1 MKFCGEC
8 GAPLVEDGHA
18 DVVRESPTAER
29 RLVSVLFA
37 DLVGFTTLSETRDAE
52 EVRDLLSRYFDT
64 SRTLITRYGGIVEK
78 FIGDAV
84 MAVWG
89 TPVAREDDAE
99 RAVRAALELVA
110 SMAALGEEVG
120 APDLRARAGVL
131 TGEAVVTIGAEG
143 QGMVA
148 GDLVNT
154 ASRIQSAAEPGTVLV
169 GERTRRA
176 TEAAIAYED
185 AHSFELKGKVDRVQ
199 LSRATRVVAG
209 RGGALKSTGLEAPFV
224 GRDRELSLVK
234 ERFHATVEE
243 SKTSRVSVM
252 GIAGI
257 GKSRLSWEL
266 YKYLDGLAQT
276 VWWHRGRCLPYGDG
290 VTYWALAE
298 MVRMRAG
305 IAEGED
311 SASALAKLRACVE
324 EHIVDPEERAWVQP
338 RLAHLLSLEDRAAAS
353 REDLFAGWRLFFERL
368 AERTPT
374 VLVFEDCQWADAAL
388 VDFIEYLLDWSR
400 DSRLLVLTLSRP
412 EVADR
417 HPALV
422 SARRASTSIYLE
434 PLPRQPMEALL
445 SGLVPGLPEVL
456 RERILDRAEGVPLYA
471 VETVRMLL
479 DRGLLERQGDRFAV
493 TGPVD
498 VLEVPETLQ
507 ALIAARLDGLP
518 VEERGLLQNAAV
530 AGKTFSA
537 DALVALSG
545 MAAPEVDTILASLVR
560 KELMSVQTDPR
571 APERGHYVFLQALVR
586 KVAYETISLRERKRL
601 HLALAGFLETS
612 WGAEEEEV
620 VEIVASHLLEAYRA
634 APDAE
639 DAPAIK
645 DRARECLVRAGQ
657 RAASLA
663 AMDEA
668 QQYFERAAE
677 LASGPEARAKLLER
691 AGAAA
696 YAAGRGDRAI
706 TQFEQAMHLFEEEGM
721 AHPAARVSARMAE
734 ILWERGQI
742 EKAIENMEASFA
754 VLVED
759 EPDAD
764 LAMLAAQLG
773 RLLYFTGD
781 VDRATERIDDALRM
795 AERLWLPEALSQS
808 LNTKSLILDA
818 QGRHEEARALLK
830 HSLDLALEHDAPL
843 AAFRA
848 FFNLAHSMIEWDQ
861 YESAVDLGRR
871 ALALARKIGD
881 RGYESNFLAQ
891 IALTQWITG
900 GWDQALEGLEAIY
913 DSPEP
918 SMIAVSRSLPSL
930 VHLLANRGAPEAA
943 QLKVEGRR
951 DAEHSAGVLER
962 ADYLTARAI
971 LLRATGDPGSAL
983 EAAVEALK
991 ARTVAGL
998 QQENLREAWV
1008 EAAEAAFDLGDP
1020 DRVHEVLAIAE
1031 EKPSAHTP
1039 RYLEGH
1045 RARFE
1050 SRLAV
1055 LQGDDDRAQ
1064 AGFRSAAATFRE
1076 MGALFCLAVT
1086 LLEHGEWLAGQGR
1099 TGEAEPLLGE
1109 AREIFERLKAS
1120 PWLGRLDGL
1129 GIVGQSAPQPV
1140 ASQNP

>member
-1 MKFCGEC
+1 MKFCGQC
-8 GAPLVEDGHA
+8 GSALGAGASAAP
-18 DVVRESPTAER
+18 ESPTAER

-37 DLVGFTTLSETRDAE
+37 DLVGFTSLSESRDAE
-52 EVRDLLSRYFDT
+52 EVRELLTRYFDT
-64 SRTLITRYGGIVEK
+64 SRTLIARYGGTVEK

-110 SMAALGEEVG
+110 SVAALGEKVS

-131 TGEAVVTIGAEG
+131 TGEAAVTLGAEG

-154 ASRIQSAAEPGTVLV
+154 ASRIQAAAEPGQVFV
-169 GERTRRA
+169 GDATRRA
-176 TEAAIAYED
+176 TDAAIAYED
-185 AHSFELKGKVDRVQ
+185 AGAYELKGKAEPQR
-199 LSRATRVVAG
+199 LWRALRVVAG
-209 RGGALKSTGLEAPFV
+209 RGGALKSVGLEAPFV
-224 GRDRELSLVK
+224 GRDRELALVK
-234 ERFHATVEE
+234 ERFHATVEDG
-243 SKTSRVSVM
+243 KANRVSVV

-276 VWWHRGRCLPYGDG
+276 VSWHRGRCLPYGDG

-298 MVRMRAG
+298 MVRMRGG
-305 IAEGED
+305 IAEGEEA
-311 SASALAKLRACVE
+311 ASALSKLGACLEQYVA
-324 EHIVDPEERAWVQP
+324 DPEERAWVHP
-338 RLAHLLSLEDRAAAS
+338 RLAHLLSLEDRTAGS
-353 REDLFAGWRLFFERL
+353 REDLFAGWRLVFERV

-400 DSRLLVLTLSRP
+400 ESRLLVLTLARP

-417 HPALV
+417 HPGLA

-434 PLPRQPMEALL
+434 PLPRQAMEALL
-445 SGLVPGLPEVL
+445 SGLVPGLPDAL

-479 DRGLLERQGDRFAV
+479 DRGLLERQGDRFTV

-498 VLEVPETLQ
+498 VLEVPETLH

-518 VEERGLLQNAAV
+518 PEERRILQTAAV

-537 DALVALSG
+537 DAIVTLTGVP
-545 MAAPEVDTILASLVR
+545 APEVDALLASLVR
-560 KELMSVQTDPR
+560 KELLSVQTDAR
-571 APERGHYVFLQALVR
+571 SPERGQYVFLQALAR
-586 KVAYETISLRERKRL
+586 KVAYETLSLRQRKAL
-601 HLALAGFLETS
+601 HLAQAEYLETS
-612 WGAEEEEV
+612 WKAEDEEV
-620 VEIVASHLLEAYRA
+620 VEIVASHFLEAYRA
-634 APDAE
+634 APEAE

-645 DRARECLVRAGQ
+645 ARAAESLVRAGQ

-677 LASGPEARAKLLER
+677 FAATHEARAVLLER

-706 TQFEQAMHLFEEEGM
+706 TQFEEAVRLFEEEGM
-721 AHPAARVSARMAE
+721 AHPAARVSTRMAE

-742 EKAIENMEASFA
+742 ERAIENMESSFA

-781 VDRATERIDDALRM
+781 VEHATQRIDDALRM

-830 HSLDLALEHDAPL
+830 HSLDLALEQDAPS

-848 FFNLAHSMIEWDQ
+848 FFNLTHSLIEWDQ
-861 YESAVDLGRR
+861 YEAAGDLGRR

-891 IALTQWITG
+891 IALAQWITG
-900 GWDQALEGLEAIY
+900 EWDQALEGLEAVY

-918 SMIAVSRSLPSL
+918 SMIAVSRSLPSI
-930 VHLLANRGAPEAA
+930 VHLLANRGLTEEAEEK
-943 QLKVEGRR
+943 LEGRR
-951 DAEHSAGVLER
+951 EAEHSAGVLER
-962 ADYLTARAI
+962 ADYHVARAI
-971 LLRATGDPGSAL
+971 LLRAKGDAGGAL
-983 EAAVEALK
+983 EAAEEALK

-998 QQENLREAWV
+998 LQENVREAWV
-1008 EAAEAAFDLGDP
+1008 LAAEAAFDLGDLG
-1020 DRVHEVLAIAE
+1020 RVRDILAMAE
-1031 EKPSAHTP
+1031 EKPSVHTP
-1039 RYLEGH
+1039 RYLQGH
-1045 RARFE
+1045 RARLE
-1050 SRLAV
+1050 SRLAA

-1064 AGFRSAAATFRE
+1064 ERLRWAVAEFRE
-1076 MGALFCLAVT
+1076 MGARFYLAVT
-1086 LLEHGEWLAGQGR
+1086 LLEYGKWLAGRSREDDAGPML
-1099 TGEAEPLLGE
+1099 AE
-1109 AREIFERLKAS
+1109 ARAIFERLKAE
-1120 PWLGRLDGL
+1120 PWMARVERAGR
-1129 GIVGQSAPQPV
+1129 SAPQPV
-1140 ASQNP
+1140 ASGNT